1 MKNIIKSE
9 EPASLKEFKAKKPM
23 KWETIHKDENKH
35 VYEDCILQCM
45 EDQNN
50 LCGYTEARLNEQYH
64 IDHFIKRSIDR
75 DMTFEWE
82 NMIASVHDSR
92 FGADFKDKNITSK
105 EYDSKKKRYY
115 HILSPVWDDL
125 SNRFAYSTRGAIMP
139 VDPNDRDAYQTIERF
154 NLNEAS
160 LCSRR
165 KQAMAAARKM
175 FHAQMTKEEV
185 TSYLADAGFPTAIAY
200 ELSMADDDGVL

>member
-23 KWETIHKDENKH
+23 DWGTIHKDENKH

-50 LCGYTEARLNEQYH
+50 LCGYTEARLNE
-64 IDHFIKRSIDR
+64 
-75 DMTFEWE
+75 
-82 NMIASVHDSR
+82 
-92 FGADFKDKNITSK
+92 
-105 EYDSKKKRYY
+105 
-115 HILSPVWDDL
+115 
-125 SNRFAYSTRGAIMP
+125 
-139 VDPNDRDAYQTIERF
+139 
-154 NLNEAS
+154 AS

-175 FHAQMTKEEV
+175 LHAQMAKEEV

-200 ELSMADDDGVL
+200 ELSMTDNDDTL

>member
-23 KWETIHKDENKH
+23 DWGTIHKDENKH

-50 LCGYTEARLNEQYH
+50 LCGYTEAR
-64 IDHFIKRSIDR
+64 
-75 DMTFEWE
+75 
-82 NMIASVHDSR
+82 
-92 FGADFKDKNITSK
+92 
-105 EYDSKKKRYY
+105 
-115 HILSPVWDDL
+115 
-125 SNRFAYSTRGAIMP
+125 
-139 VDPNDRDAYQTIERF
+139 
-154 NLNEAS
+154 LNEAS